1 MLIDLR
7 GRRVIGLFSPAMA
20 HDSRYWRD
28 TLLPILL
35 GITSVSLG
43 ISPLHCACVVNNGR
57 GLMLGG
63 VSGAGKSTLAICL
76 ALNGFTYLSDDWT
89 YFSQSGS
96 RILAWG
102 LPTPVKLLPD
112 TVRYFPQLINVRPT
126 LSLNGELAYEV
137 DPVTIFGAD
146 RSSCCEAEWLVFI
159 ERTEAPR
166 AVFRPISSKEAF
178 SRFASELERLPA
190 CISDLRDLQLRTI
203 KTLVDR
209 ECWVLNHGLTP
220 ALIAQ
225 ELSDFCGV

>member
-1 MLIDLR
+1 
-7 GRRVIGLFSPAMA
+7 
-20 HDSRYWRD
+20 
-28 TLLPILL
+28 
-35 GITSVSLG
+35 
-43 ISPLHCACVVNNGR
+43 
-57 GLMLGG
+57 MLGG

-190 CISDLRDLQLRTI
+190 RISDLRDLQLRTI